1 MWGGIVIKF
10 GFIGAGKVGFSLGKY
25 FAENGISLSGYFS
38 KSQNSSKEAADFT
51 GTKQFIS
58 LEELIK
64 ESDVILITTPD
75 SEIKGIW
82 NEIKELSIY
91 NKLICHCSGLLSSE
105 TFSDISKFGAYPYS
119 IHPMFAIS
127 DKYNSYKNFSKA
139 FITIEGNEK
148 YINELKNIF
157 INLGNQV
164 KIIDKKNKSLYHLAS
179 VMSSNMVLGLIDNS
193 INYLKQ
199 CGFSEELAID
209 ALYPLILNNIENIKN
224 SGTVNSL
231 TGPLERGDL
240 ETIKSHMSCLN
251 KENQNL
257 YKVLNNNLLPVAKE
271 KNESRD
277 YREIE
282 EFFEEEDNLWKI
294 QL

>member
-25 FAENGISLSGYFS
+25 FAENGISLSGYYS
-38 KSQNSSKEAADFT
+38 KSKNSSKEAADFT

-148 YINELKNIF
+148 YINELENIF

-179 VMSSNMVLGLIDNS
+179 VMSSNMILGLIDNS

-209 ALYPLILNNIENIKN
+209 ALYPLIANNIENIKN

-240 ETIKSHMSCLN
+240 STIRSHMSCLN
-251 KENQNL
+251 RENQNL
-257 YKVLNNNLLPVAKE
+257 YKVLNNNLLRVAKE

-294 QL
+294 QR

>member
-1 MWGGIVIKF
+1 
-10 GFIGAGKVGFSLGKY
+10 
-25 FAENGISLSGYFS
+25 
-38 KSQNSSKEAADFT
+38 
-51 GTKQFIS
+51 

-282 EFFEEEDNLWKI
+282 EFFEEEDNL
-294 QL
+294 